1 MHLYW
6 FGLNPNNVVK
16 TIHCFTSDLVNMHYG
31 DVCSEMENMWNQT
44 LAKCFL
50 WIGIGY
56 IVWAIV
62 EESGG
67 NITTRFTCS
76 NKSNLL
82 NIDSAVTTRSHCNA
96 VRTFHCFT
104 KSSKPSATLFTAA
117 VQRYGAVYTRPLFA
131 KPRHTCLKLH
141 NVQQVTLHRSHS
153 YMFTTGRTTANSCI
167 YFEPQ
172 IIVRFNV
179 TTWFLFVRFTLAEMQ
194 NR

>member
-16 TIHCFTSDLVNMHYG
+16 TIHCFPSDLVNMHCSCLHYG
-31 DVCSEMENMWNQT
+31 DVCSEMENSWNQT

-50 WIGIGY
+50 WIGIDSL
-56 IVWAIV
+56 WAIV

-67 NITTRFTCS
+67 NITTRLTCS

-82 NIDSAVTTRSHCNA
+82 NIDSALTTRSRCNA

-117 VQRYGAVYTRPLFA
+117 VQRSSCSYTS
-131 KPRHTCLKLH
+131 TI
-141 NVQQVTLHRSHS
+141 
-153 YMFTTGRTTANSCI
+153 G
-167 YFEPQ
+167 
-172 IIVRFNV
+172 
-179 TTWFLFVRFTLAEMQ
+179 
-194 NR
+194 